1 MARLTTDK
9 LQIELKENKQKIE
22 QITTILNGL
31 KVRNIQLEA
40 ILEDRFNDPEEK
52 EKILCERLS
61 KPD

>member
-1 MARLTTDK
+1 MARPTTDK

-61 KPD
+61 KSD